1 MAAETINMI
10 KLKQI
15 FLLHQNGESYRQIAR
30 ITGTSKNTV
39 KKYIRTALLK
49 GNQINDLSVKEDYE
63 LEKLFAEPVIESR
76 DRNLDLLSFFPYMD
90 EELSAVGV
98 NRWLL
103 WGEYKT
109 RYPDGYAYSQFCHY
123 YRQWQ
128 EQKSVSGHFSHLPAD
143 KVYIDFTGKKLHI
156 VDRDSGEIIS
166 KEVYIAVL
174 GFSGLTYVEALHT
187 QKKEEFISA
196 TENAL
201 HYFGGVPRAL
211 VPDNLKSAVS
221 KADKYEAD
229 LNESFADFAN
239 HYNVAVVPARPA
251 KPKDKPIVEN
261 MVRIVYTRIFAPL
274 RNRTFFSL
282 AELNYA
288 IRELLELHNDQLL
301 QKEPLSRRS
310 KFTLHEAPLLSPL
323 PADRYQIKHY
333 KKATVMK
340 NCHIQLDKHYYS
352 VPFRFIGKQ
361 VRVIYTIHQVHI
373 FLDQERIACHV
384 RGLREY
390 AYTTD
395 SDHLSSSHRFVSEWT
410 PEKFLSW
417 AGRISPDV
425 QAYIAFILNQKI
437 YPEQAY
443 RSCIGILSME
453 KKVGRERLIKAVQRA
468 VFYNIYNYKAIK
480 KIIEGGLDIL
490 FDQEQTASNQT
501 TIPFHENI
509 RGKEHYQ

>member
-49 GNQINDLSVKEDYE
+49 GNQIKDLSVKEDYE

-90 EELSAVGV
+90 EEISSVGV

-103 WGEYKT
+103 WGEYKA

-128 EQKSVSGHFSHLPAD
+128 EQKNVSGHFDHQPAD
-143 KVYIDFTGKKLHI
+143 KAYIDFTGKKLHI
-156 VDRDSGEIIS
+156 VERETGEVIT

-174 GFSGLTYVEALHT
+174 GFSGLTYVEALHS

-201 HYFGGVPRAL
+201 HYFGGVPGAL
-211 VPDNLKSAVS
+211 VPDNLKSAVT

-229 LNESFADFAN
+229 LNESFSDFAN
-239 HYNVAVVPARPA
+239 HYNVAVIPARPA

-261 MVRIVYTRIFAPL
+261 MVRIIYTRVFAPL

-282 AELNYA
+282 AELNAA

-301 QKEPLSRRS
+301 QKEPLSS
-310 KFTLHEAPLLSPL
+310 FALS
-323 PADRYQIKHY
+323 A
-333 KKATVMK
+333 
-340 NCHIQLDKHYYS
+340 
-352 VPFRFIGKQ
+352 
-361 VRVIYTIHQVHI
+361 
-373 FLDQERIACHV
+373 
-384 RGLREY
+384 
-390 AYTTD
+390 AY
-395 SDHLSSSHRFVSEWT
+395 
-410 PEKFLSW
+410 
-417 AGRISPDV
+417 
-425 QAYIAFILNQKI
+425 
-437 YPEQAY
+437 
-443 RSCIGILSME
+443 
-453 KKVGRERLIKAVQRA
+453 
-468 VFYNIYNYKAIK
+468 
-480 KIIEGGLDIL
+480 
-490 FDQEQTASNQT
+490 
-501 TIPFHENI
+501 
-509 RGKEHYQ
+509 